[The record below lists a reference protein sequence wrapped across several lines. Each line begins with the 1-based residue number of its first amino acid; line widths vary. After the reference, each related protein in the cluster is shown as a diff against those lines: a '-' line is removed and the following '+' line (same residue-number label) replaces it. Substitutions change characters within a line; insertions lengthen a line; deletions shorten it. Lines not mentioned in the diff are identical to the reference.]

1 MIPRL
6 NVLAGLAAVSLSAF
20 LAFSSAAVAAPI
32 STMPG
37 LIQKAV
43 GGPATNANGIVL
55 VHERRYYKKKRS
67 RHYRRYHR
75 RDHWRH
81 RESVDA
87 PFTRY
92 RRYNRDID
100 VDAPFASVRRR
111 HHGVYVRAPFVDL
124 YVPRWR

>member
-1 MIPRL
+1 MIPRFK
-6 NVLAGLAAVSLSAF
+6 VLAGIAALSLSAG
-20 LAFSSAAVAAPI
+20 LAFSAPAEAAPI
-32 STMPG
+32 SG
-37 LIQKAV
+37 LTQKAAS
-43 GGPATNANGIVL
+43 GATSNADGIVL
-55 VHERRYYKKKRS
+55 VHEGRHYKKKRS

-81 RESVDA
+81 REAVDA

-92 RRYNRDID
+92 RRYNRDVD
-100 VDAPFASVRRR
+100 VDAPFASIRRR